1 MSSVPQYKQLHQR
14 LKQEILEGV
23 HKEGDLIPSEHQL
36 SRQFG
41 INRMT
46 VRKALDAL
54 VNEGLIA
61 KKAGKGSVVLSNRLS
76 LGLLSFKGFSE
87 LVEPTEHSAQ
97 TLFLKVPHYAKWSE
111 PFFYQLT
118 QAQLRNGCIQLK
130 RLRLVDNEPVMLE
143 QTWVEN
149 NGLKGLVESTLI
161 SDSLFKTLHLNY
173 GIEVVNL
180 EQDIRAVAAPEEAA
194 KHLNM
199 KTGNPLIHI
208 YRKYITSK
216 KSFFI
221 YSSLYCNTEKYALG
235 NKF

>member
-1 MSSVPQYKQLHQR
+1 MSNIPQYKKLHRQ

-23 HKEGDLIPSEHQL
+23 HKEGELIPSENQL
-36 SRQFG
+36 SREFG

-87 LVEPTEHSAQ
+87 VVEPTEHSAQ
-97 TLFLKVPHYAKWSE
+97 TIFLSPPHVTEWTQ
-111 PFFYQLT
+111 PFFFELTDRQLN
-118 QAQLRNGCIQLK
+118 NGCIQLE
-130 RLRLVDNEPVMLE
+130 RLRMVDNDPVMLE
-143 QTWVEN
+143 QTWIEN
-149 NGLKGLVESTLI
+149 DGLKDLAASPLVAH
-161 SDSLFKTLHLNY
+161 SLFKTLHFNY

-180 EQDIRAVAAPEEAA
+180 EQDIRAIAAPTVAAQ
-194 KHLNM
+194 HLKM
-199 KTGNPLIHI
+199 DVGHPLIHI

-216 KSFFI
+216 NAFFI